1 MEEVSFAVRTAQIS
15 EKLRFTLPNRIPEQT
30 ETNKSRIKSIMIK
43 TAFLVHGKLLILI
56 YILVM
61 YVIIEW
67 KKCNSGSLD
76 FSFQKKCPI
85 MVIDFAQIRK
95 RRSEKEEN
103 K

>member
-15 EKLRFTLPNRIPEQT
+15 EKLRFTLPNRIPEQKH
-30 ETNKSRIKSIMIK
+30 NDKK

-67 KKCNSGSLD
+67 KKVQFRVFGL
-76 FSFQKKCPI
+76 FI
-85 MVIDFAQIRK
+85 
-95 RRSEKEEN
+95 SEKMSYYGN
-103 K
+103 